1 MRDPNRI
8 IPVLD
13 AVREVWEK
21 DPDLR
26 LGQLIVN
33 AIRPRH
39 PVPEVFSAEDDRVVD
54 GLRRIGQAAPHDPTT
69 VDLQLT
75 PNEALIVLGVLL
87 RLRTT
92 NGHLSADF
100 VERHVLAG
108 LQYDLLDRLA
118 GMVPPEPWD
127 AAADRAKREWA
138 ADYAARRP
146 VRE

>member
-13 AVREVWEK
+13 AVREVWER

-39 PVPEVFSAEDDRVVD
+39 PVPEVFYAEDERVVA
-54 GLRRIGQAAPHDPTT
+54 GLAQTDWQPEHDPTT

-75 PNEALIVLGVLL
+75 RNEALVLLGVLL
-87 RLRTT
+87 RLDKTKRVTM
-92 NGHLSADF
+92 ADPAE
-100 VERHVLAG
+100 ERLLAG
-108 LQYDLLDRLA
+108 FRDDLMR
-118 GMVPPEPWD
+118 GVYRIVPPNSLDED
-127 AAADRAKREWA
+127 IERAKREL
-138 ADYAARRP
+138 
-146 VRE
+146 